1 MNHSGNCNYTDNYLQ
16 DSDKHAAVSCKWLS
30 IRYLFPKMW
39 GTTGIDSRRTFI
51 SNLYHDDLSNCLSF
65 SHCQECVLMK
75 PTLHMLNLT

>member
-16 DSDKHAAVSCKWLS
+16 DSDKHAAVSCKRLS

-51 SNLYHDDLSNCLSF
+51 SMICPIAYHSVTVENVC
-65 SHCQECVLMK
+65 
-75 PTLHMLNLT
+75 